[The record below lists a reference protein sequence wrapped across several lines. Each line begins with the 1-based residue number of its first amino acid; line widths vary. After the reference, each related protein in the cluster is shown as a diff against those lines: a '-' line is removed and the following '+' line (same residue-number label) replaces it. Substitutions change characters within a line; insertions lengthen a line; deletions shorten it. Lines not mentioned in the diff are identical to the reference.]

1 MALDTGI
8 YNALLKPSRTAF
20 EYQADFEKQD
30 RDREQYGQTRQMNA
44 LALQQRQGQISDEAM
59 GRSDAMA
66 VRNVLAGGGGA
77 PELRKLGTP
86 EALKQADAAEQ
97 RGRDAQVFG
106 LKMDEAQNESFNSKL
121 TQFRQMVDT
130 GAVRDPTSAAQWLRA
145 QYADPVLGPR
155 LQQVATLEQ
164 SIANIGQTP
173 EAFADWT
180 RRTVMGMNGMAKA
193 EAEAEAR
200 RTAAARAEMERKRYE
215 LEVLRSGRKDARED
229 VKLGLDIAKS
239 DREKAGGPKLS
250 ATAEKELFEADDFVQ
265 SGVST
270 ISSLKEALTLNNR
283 MYSGVEALRRAKIRS
298 NLPGSD
304 PAADATIAFD
314 NIISTQALAS
324 MKAIFGGNPTEGE
337 RKILVDLQAS
347 ADKTPRQREEI
358 INRAIKT
365 MELRVKSNA
374 EKAEA
379 IRTGTFTTP
388 GARVPAGQPQPARQP
403 QRQPQPAGNALQ
415 QARDAIARGAPR
427 DAVIQRL
434 RQNGIDPKGL

>member
-1 MALDTGI
+1 MALDTSI
-8 YNALLKPSRTAF
+8 YNALMKPVRTAF
-20 EYQADFEKQD
+20 EYKADFEQQD
-30 RDREQYGQTRQMNA
+30 RDREQYGQTRQINA
-44 LALQQRQGQISDEAM
+44 LALQQSQGKIEDERMA
-59 GRSDAMA
+59 RSDAMG

-97 RGRDAQVFG
+97 RGRDAQIFG
-106 LKMDEAQNESFNSKL
+106 LKMDEAQNSAFSSKL
-121 TQFRQMVDT
+121 NQYRQMVDT
-130 GAVRDPTSAAQWLRA
+130 GAVRDQATAAQWLRA

-155 LQQVATLEQ
+155 LQQVAPIEQ
-164 SIANIGQTP
+164 AISNIGQTP
-173 EAFADWT
+173 EAFADWS

-200 RTAAARAEMERKRYE
+200 RTAAMRADMERKRYE
-215 LEVLRSGRKDARED
+215 FEVARAGRKDNRED
-229 VKLGLDIAKS
+229 IKLDLDIAKN

-265 SGVST
+265 AGTGT

-298 NLPGSD
+298 NFPGDSD

-324 MKAIFGGNPTEGE
+324 MKTIFGGNPTEGE

-347 ADKTPRQREEI
+347 ADKTPKQREEI

-379 IRTGTFTTP
+379 IRTGTFTAP
-388 GARVPAGQPQPARQP
+388 GARAPAGQQPQPARQP
-403 QRQPQPAGNALQ
+403 QRAQSAPVMTRTEAEYNALPSGT
-415 QARDAIARGAPR
+415 AYTGPDGKTRMKP
-427 DAVIQRL
+427 
-434 RQNGIDPKGL
+434 